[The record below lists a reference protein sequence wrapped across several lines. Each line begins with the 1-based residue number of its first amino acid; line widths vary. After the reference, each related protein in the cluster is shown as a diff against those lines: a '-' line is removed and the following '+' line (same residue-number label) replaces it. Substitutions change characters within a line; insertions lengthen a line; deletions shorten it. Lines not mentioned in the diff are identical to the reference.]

1 MRKFSIDGAVNLV
14 PEEYKKYVQW
24 LKPAVEPAFNVIRA
38 LIPYFVMIGSFLKD
52 LWEKA
57 QPYHVSIQFFF
68 QLLTRIFSNV
78 ACL

>member
-24 LKPAVEPAFNVIRA
+24 IKPAVEPVFIVIRA

-52 LWEKA
+52 LWERA
-57 QPYHVSIQFFF
+57 QPYHVSIHFFF
-68 QLLTRIFSNV
+68 QLHPQIFSNA